1 MPPVNRNK
9 PKRAKSSDSDYSI
22 FELAADFPDDRTCLD
37 WLWRHLYS
45 EDGQHAECPK
55 CERARRFHRV
65 ASRPSYSCD
74 TCGHHVHPTAGT
86 IFHKSSTSLALWF
99 RAIYLMSSTRCGI
112 SAKQLEREI
121 GVTYKTA
128 WRMFKQIRTLLQP
141 DDDDPPLNGEVEVD
155 ETFYGGKPRLS
166 DGIKDRQSGKK
177 WADANMQVIFGMV
190 ERGGR
195 VRAIVVPNRTKATL
209 MPHMRAFVLPASVI
223 YSDEHHLYGGVGR
236 EFAGHRRIK
245 HRAKVYVDG
254 DVHTQT
260 IEGLWALVKTG
271 ILGVHHSVSAKYLQG
286 YVDEYAWRYNH
297 RHSARALFHLMIE
310 KVARAETPSPGLVG
324 A

>member
-22 FELAADFPDDRTCLD
+22 FEFAADFPDDRTCLD

-55 CERARRFHRV
+55 CERVRRFHRV
-65 ASRPSYSCD
+65 QSRPSYSCD
-74 TCGHHVHPTAGT
+74 TCGHHIHPTAGT

-99 RAIYLMSSTRCGI
+99 RAVYLMSSTRCGI

-128 WRMFKQIRTLLQP
+128 WRMFKQIRTLLHP
-141 DDDDPPLNGEVEVD
+141 DENEPPLSGKVEVD
-155 ETFYGGKPRLS
+155 ETGYGGKPRLK
-166 DGIKDRQSGKK
+166 DGPMTRQQAVKWSLKK
-177 WADANMQVIFGMV
+177 KITIFGMV

-195 VRAIVVPNRTKATL
+195 IRAHVVADRSKDTLHGLIRKNVSPEAT
-209 MPHMRAFVLPASVI
+209 I
-223 YSDEHHLYGGVGR
+223 YSDEWALYAGLR
-236 EFAGHRRIK
+236 HEFAGHLRIK
-245 HRAKVYVDG
+245 HADKVYVDG

-260 IEGLWALVKTG
+260 IEGFWALVKTG
-271 ILGVHHSVSAKYLQG
+271 ILGVHHSVGARYLQS
-286 YVDEYAWRYNH
+286 YVDEYAWRYSH

-310 KVARAETPSPGLVG
+310 KVARADVPHPGLAVG
-324 A
+324 